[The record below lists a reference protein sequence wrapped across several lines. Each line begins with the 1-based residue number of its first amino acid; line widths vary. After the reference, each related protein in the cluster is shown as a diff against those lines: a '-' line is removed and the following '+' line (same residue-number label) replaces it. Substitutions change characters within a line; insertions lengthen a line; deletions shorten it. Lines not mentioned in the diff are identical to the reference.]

1 MDHLES
7 DLPLGESDSAAK
19 GILIVRVDALRNF
32 TGLVTGLGGDAL
44 SLLRKA
50 RIDPAILDNRNA
62 VIAYRAMVQLL
73 ERAALEL
80 QCPDFGMRLAL
91 AQQGTK
97 VLGPLDVAMRNSQTV
112 GNAFRYCAD
121 HLQAYSTATQIR
133 IESMPVEHSIF
144 MRFEILLARLPH
156 QRQAVEHALL
166 LTQHV
171 AQSISAGHARAREIW
186 FTHEPMA
193 PLSTY
198 HANFNAVP
206 RFGQRMNGLFFH
218 ERDFDLSIPGMD
230 PQLYEIATTFIDHRF
245 PRAAMTLSARARA
258 VINRCLA
265 DGICTHEYV
274 ASVVGLHPR
283 TLQRRLREEGTTFE
297 EIKDDVRREVALRC
311 LKQRNIPLVRV
322 AEILGYSETSV
333 LSRSCYRWFARSP
346 RQLRSQLE
354 TSSSE
359 SEAALAS

>member
-7 DLPLGESDSAAK
+7 DLSPGESDSATK
-19 GILIVRVDALRNF
+19 GILIVRADALRNF

-50 RIDPAILDNRNA
+50 RIDPAVFENRNA
-62 VIAYRAMVQLL
+62 VISYRAMVQLL
-73 ERAALEL
+73 EHAALEL
-80 QCPDFGMRLAL
+80 QYPDFGMRLAL
-91 AQQGTK
+91 AQEGMK
-97 VLGPLDVAMRNSQTV
+97 VLGPLDVAMRNSQTI
-112 GNAFRYCAD
+112 GEAFRYCAE
-121 HLQAYSTATQIR
+121 HVQAYSTATQIR
-133 IESMPVEHSIF
+133 IENMPAENGIF
-144 MRFEILLARLPH
+144 MRFDILLARLPH
-156 QRQAVEHALL
+156 QRQAMEHALL

-171 AQSISAGHARAREIW
+171 TQSISGGHARAREIW
-186 FTHEPMA
+186 FTHEPMS

-198 HANFNAVP
+198 RANFNAVL

-218 ERDFDLSIPGMD
+218 ERDFDMPIPGTD
-230 PQLYEIATTFIDHRF
+230 PQLYEIATSFIDHRF

-265 DGICTHEYV
+265 DGSCTHEYV
-274 ASVVGLHPR
+274 ASVIGLHPR

-297 EIKDDVRREVALRC
+297 EIKDGVRRDVALRC
-311 LKQRNIPLVRV
+311 LKQRSIPLVRV

-346 RQLRSQLE
+346 RQLRNQLE
-354 TSSSE
+354 TDSSE
-359 SEAALAS
+359 SEALAS

>member
-1 MDHLES
+1 MAHLES
-7 DLPLGESDSAAK
+7 DLSPGESDCATK
-19 GILIVRVDALRNF
+19 GILIVRADALRNF
-32 TGLVTGLGGDAL
+32 APLVTSLGGNAS

-62 VIAYRAMVQLL
+62 VISYRAMVQVL

-80 QCPDFGMRLAL
+80 RCPDFGMRLAL
-91 AQQGTK
+91 AQEGMK
-97 VLGPLDVAMRNSQTV
+97 ILGPLDVAMRNSQTV
-112 GNAFRYCAD
+112 GEAFRYCAD
-121 HLQAYSTATQIR
+121 HVQAYSTATQIR
-133 IESMPVEHSIF
+133 IESMPVEHGIF

-171 AQSISAGHARAREIW
+171 AQSISGGHTSAREIW
-186 FTHEPMA
+186 FTHEPMV

-198 HANFNAVP
+198 QTNFNAVL
-206 RFGQRMNGLFFH
+206 RFGQRMSGLFFQD
-218 ERDFDLSIPGMD
+218 RDFDMLIPGTD
-230 PQLYEIATTFIDHRF
+230 PQLYEIATAFIDHRF
-245 PRAAMTLSARARA
+245 PKAAMTLSTRARA

-274 ASVVGLHPR
+274 ASVIGLHPR

-297 EIKDDVRREVALRC
+297 EIKDGVRRDVALRC
-311 LKQRNIPLVRV
+311 LKQRSIPLTRV

-346 RQLRSQLE
+346 RQLRSQME
-354 TSSSE
+354 RESSE
-359 SEAALAS
+359 PEALAS